1 MTQMGSL
8 KESENREKQKTSALE
23 TELTQAESTV
33 SQLRNENTG
42 IKQDLQ
48 DALELCNQHESLLEE
63 RNRELESSDAEI
75 RYCPHNYLDP
85 G

>member
-1 MTQMGSL
+1 MGGL
-8 KESENREKQKTSALE
+8 KESENREQHKTSALE
-23 TELTQAESTV
+23 AELTQAESAV

-63 RNRELESSDAEI
+63 RNRELESSDVEI
-75 RYCPHNYLDP
+75 RYCPPNYLDP
-85 G
+85 VWIS

>member
-1 MTQMGSL
+1 MGSL
-8 KESENREKQKTSALE
+8 KESENREKHKTSSLE
-23 TELTQAESTV
+23 TELSQAESAV
-33 SQLRNENTG
+33 SQLRSENTG

-75 RYCPHNYLDP
+75 RYYLHDP
-85 G
+85 V